1 MQRVPPLRFRPRY
14 LEAMVGAS
22 RGGAS
27 AITADRVNIVPL
39 VVGEVMTVDQ
49 IIYVKGGAVAGNL
62 RAGIYSAPDGDTPD
76 GNPLLV
82 DSGTV
87 AVSPLA
93 NRKQA
98 IPINPTVIEPPIVW
112 VGIAFDNI
120 GNQVS
125 WASGYFFQG
134 DEPNCRYYDL
144 GAWGALDDPC
154 PATTDP
160 NLPMNAWLRKVL

>member
-1 MQRVPPLRFRPRY
+1 
-14 LEAMVGAS
+14 MVGAS

-27 AITADRVNIVPL
+27 AIIADRVNIVPL

-62 RAGIYSAPDGDTPD
+62 RAGIYSAPDGNTPD

-82 DSGTV
+82 DSGVV
-87 AVSPLA
+87 ACAALN

-98 IPINPTVIEPPIVW
+98 IPITPTVIEPPIVW
-112 VGIAFDNI
+112 VAIGFDNI
-120 GNQVS
+120 GMEIS
-125 WASGYFFQG
+125 WGGGFWYQG

-144 GAWGALDDPC
+144 GAWGPLDDPC

-160 NLPMNAWLRKVL
+160 NLPINAWLRKVL